1 MHLWM
6 YLVVI
11 GMILFALVATVWV
24 TLWTIQR
31 GEKARAAAAERA
43 RVVTRPSAPATPDLS
58 VDAGQPAPPSVTNPE
73 IPATDSV

>member
-11 GMILFALVATVWV
+11 GMVVGALIATVWV

-31 GEKARAAAAERA
+31 GEKARAASAERA
-43 RVVTRPSAPATPDLS
+43 RVVTRPT
-58 VDAGQPAPPSVTNPE
+58 QPAAPLAESDASQSPNPPVAAGE
-73 IPATDSV
+73 